1 MFTLSCYKV
10 IDVTCLIKVGRWK
23 DNPIRPKSKAL
34 GLGLT
39 ANFGWSKGHPKKV
52 GPFSVIQYTL
62 LKKFKGA
69 HTLWQI
75 TVKTDIPSFDTKI
88 QKN

>member
-1 MFTLSCYKV
+1 MFQ
-10 IDVTCLIKVGRWK
+10 
-23 DNPIRPKSKAL
+23 
-34 GLGLT
+34 
-39 ANFGWSKGHPKKV
+39 
-52 GPFSVIQYTL
+52 IQKMKLPPTL

-75 TVKTDIPSFDTKI
+75 AVKTDIPSFDSKI

>member
-1 MFTLSCYKV
+1 MTVDSLPYTLPDK
-10 IDVTCLIKVGRWK
+10 IL
-23 DNPIRPKSKAL
+23 RPFEKL
-34 GLGLT
+34 
-39 ANFGWSKGHPKKV
+39 KKIIFCV
-52 GPFSVIQYTL
+52 EYCKHTL

-75 TVKTDIPSFDTKI
+75 AVKMDFPSFDTKI

>member
-1 MFTLSCYKV
+1 MV
-10 IDVTCLIKVGRWK
+10 CLILQ
-23 DNPIRPKSKAL
+23 AL
-34 GLGLT
+34 
-39 ANFGWSKGHPKKV
+39 AED
-52 GPFSVIQYTL
+52 YTL

-75 TVKTDIPSFDTKI
+75 AVKTDIPSFDTKI

>member
-1 MFTLSCYKV
+1 MNIKGRLRKKLLEFAGYFEELKNTNSCTLKAM
-10 IDVTCLIKVGRWK
+10 
-23 DNPIRPKSKAL
+23 KSYSTD
-34 GLGLT
+34 GC
-39 ANFGWSKGHPKKV
+39 
-52 GPFSVIQYTL
+52 TL

-75 TVKTDIPSFDTKI
+75 AVKTDIPSFDTKI

>member
-1 MFTLSCYKV
+1 MAVIRKV
-10 IDVTCLIKVGRWK
+10 I
-23 DNPIRPKSKAL
+23 KSKVVEHRAVE
-34 GLGLT
+34 GS
-39 ANFGWSKGHPKKV
+39 AQVHQAMAPYRF
-52 GPFSVIQYTL
+52 TL

-75 TVKTDIPSFDTKI
+75 KTDIPSFDTKI

>member
-1 MFTLSCYKV
+1 MTAGDCMHDIV
-10 IDVTCLIKVGRWK
+10 R
-23 DNPIRPKSKAL
+23 NAL
-34 GLGLT
+34 VPPE
-39 ANFGWSKGHPKKV
+39 A
-52 GPFSVIQYTL
+52 YTL

-75 TVKTDIPSFDTKI
+75 AVKTDIPNFDKKI